1 MKNVYS
7 FTFLLLLISTFGL
20 SQKTHKDLPSFKAI
34 DVFGPFDI
42 ELIKSD
48 KEYAEVDLNGIEQE
62 EVVIEVQK
70 DILKLKIKNRHYF
83 SEWKEDSYRKSEYVR
98 VKIYYI
104 DIDVLEAQ
112 AGALITS
119 QQPLKSKY
127 LHIDCSM
134 GAEITLD
141 IIAKEMEV
149 ITSMGGV
156 LELSGQTEEL
166 DVKASMGGELKAAQL
181 ESKIVFVKASM
192 GADVMVNV
200 VEELDASAG
209 FGATIDYIGGPNV
222 RHTSSNMGGEVNR
235 KGN

>member
-1 MKNVYS
+1 MKKVYLI
-7 FTFLLLLISTFGL
+7 TCLLLLISILGF

-34 DVFGPFDI
+34 DAFGPFDI

-48 KEYAEVDLNGIEQE
+48 KEYAEIDLNGIDQE

-83 SEWKEDSYRKSEYVR
+83 SEWKENSYRKSEYIR
-98 VKIYYI
+98 VKIYYS
-104 DIDVLEAQ
+104 DIDVIEAE
-112 AGALITS
+112 AGTLITS

-127 LHIDCSM
+127 LHIECSM

-141 IIAKEMEV
+141 ILAKEMEV
-149 ITSMGGV
+149 VTSMGGV
-156 LELSGQTEEL
+156 LELSGRTDEL
-166 DVKASMGGELKAAQL
+166 DVKATMGGELKAGQL
-181 ESKIVFVKASM
+181 ESKSVFVKASM

-200 VEELDASAG
+200 MEELDASAG
-209 FGATIDYIGGPNV
+209 FGASIDYIGGPNV

>member
-1 MKNVYS
+1 MKKVYL
-7 FTFLLLLISTFGL
+7 FACLLLLISSLGF
-20 SQKTHKDLPSFKAI
+20 SQRTHRDLPSFKAI
-34 DVFGPFDI
+34 DAFGPFDI

-48 KEYAEVDLNGIEQE
+48 KEYAEIDLNGIDQE

-83 SEWKEDSYRKSEYVR
+83 SEWKENSYRKSEYVR

-112 AGALITS
+112 AGTLIVS

-127 LHIDCSM
+127 LHIECSM

-141 IIAKEMEV
+141 ILAKEMEV
-149 ITSMGGV
+149 VTSMGGV
-156 LELSGQTEEL
+156 LELRGRTDEL
-166 DVKASMGGELKAAQL
+166 DVKANMGGELKAGQL

-200 VEELDASAG
+200 MEELEASAG
-209 FGATIDYIGGPNV
+209 FGASIDYVGGPNV